1 MRKNFGVK
9 SWLYP
14 QPVLIVGTYDENGV
28 PNAMNAAWGGMCDY
42 NEIIM
47 DLAHS
52 HKTVANIKATGEF
65 TVSIAD
71 APHVLE
77 ADYVGIVS
85 ANKVPDKLAK
95 IGLTVTKA
103 EFVNAPVIE
112 EFPLTLECKLKRFTD
127 EGVVGEIVNVSADER
142 VLDSDGNID
151 VAKLQAIVYDP
162 ANHGYHVMG
171 ERVGTAFADG
181 KKLIKE

>member
-1 MRKNFGVK
+1 MRKNFGPK
-9 SWLYP
+9 PWLYP

-28 PNAMNAAWGGMCDY
+28 PNAMNAAWGGHSDY
-42 NEIIM
+42 NEIFM

-52 HKTVANIKATGEF
+52 HKTMANIKATGAF

-77 ADYVGIVS
+77 ADYVGVVS
-85 ANKVPDKLAK
+85 ANNVPDKLAK
-95 IGLTVTKA
+95 IGMTTVKS

-112 EFPLTLECKLKRFTD
+112 MFPITFECKLKKITED
-127 EGVVGEIVNVSADER
+127 GVFGEILNVNVDER
-142 VLDSDGNID
+142 VLDEEGNID
-151 VAKLQAIVYDP
+151 VKKLQAIVYDG
-162 ANHGYHVMG
+162 ANRQYVVLG
-171 ERVGTAFADG
+171 ESVGKAFSDG